1 MKKINIAHKT
11 LILLVLFALVLG
23 SVFTEQVKAE
33 PLDANEAENLEA
45 ALTEPDLS
53 AEAEP
58 GSSESDNVEPELETP
73 ATIASDSDQETNEES
88 NQEVNEVVSTES
100 ESEVVAAES
109 ETVDNELLPE
119 PGIEETIESTDGA
132 TEPTEKAPEL
142 TEEAI
147 EPTEET
153 IEPEDEVAESA
164 EVAAESTGETEST
177 KQTSDNTE
185 ELPMLNSERQIEV
198 KAATTSRQEEW
209 FAWAPGQR
217 LDMDGNGAWCV
228 DVSNS
233 YAQYIFGQSYFNTIG
248 KGNGGEKYNNASSV
262 YFEKIP
268 YNGSNV
274 PQRGDVVVWR
284 GAGGNPNG
292 HTAVVLSA
300 NQSSMQVLH
309 QALGRETHQAT
320 QRYNYEFTYKGQ
332 WSANYCIGWIRPR
345 PEKIVGYTQPP
356 TTGNLDDIV
365 TGYWVEGLT
374 ATDATFRTAF
384 HTAQR
389 TSSFGCYFGS
399 DPNDLI
405 PKEETYPYPHS
416 VMYYNCNKWF
426 GALQPDTTYYYKFYA
441 VIGGTRYEGSLQ
453 SFRTAS
459 TTGNLDDIVTGYWVE
474 GLTATDATFRTA
486 FHTAQRTSSFGC
498 YFGSDPNDLIPK
510 EETYPYPHSVMYYNC
525 NKWFGALQPDT
536 TYYYKFYAVI
546 GGTRYDGSL
555 QSFTTPAIAPTS
567 ATLTVSSNS
576 VTEGETLTFT
586 ASGDNNPAKYTIG
599 IDKDSER
606 VLTQDMAE
614 GVLSINTL
622 AAGEYTAYVTAANSA
637 GSTDSARITF
647 TVVEAKPVI
656 VRGYIYANSIIRS
669 APNGNIITKLWRPI
683 LITGTIEGAWL
694 KFSYNGRTAY
704 VAAKL
709 VTNRNPAMTG
719 YAKQKLYVRNTPNG
733 AVTDT
738 ILRGTQVKGVLVGNM
753 VRFTHKGKTAYV
765 YAVLLQ
771 KNPVRAT
778 TYILANSVIRSAP
791 NGSIVSRPWR
801 PFLVTGIIEGAWFK
815 FTYNGST
822 AYVALRSTTTRN
834 PVISGYAKQ
843 KLYVRNTPNGSV
855 TDTILRGTQVK
866 GVLVGNMV
874 RFTHKGKTAYVYA
887 VLLQKNPVP
896 AKTTRYIY
904 ANSIIRSSPNGSI
917 VTRPW
922 RPLRV
927 SGTIQGAWFKF
938 TYNGKPAYVAIRSTT
953 TRNPVMTGYAKQTLY
968 VRYTPNGNVVAT
980 LPAGYRVSG
989 VLVGNMVK
997 FTYNNRTAY
1006 VYATLL
1012 RK

>member
-1 MKKINIAHKT
+1 MRKKNFAQKT
-11 LILLVLFALVLG
+11 LILLVLFALVFG

-33 PLDANEAENLEA
+33 PLDANEAENSEA
-45 ALTEPDLS
+45 AITEPDLS

-58 GSSESDNVEPELETP
+58 GNIEPDNVEPELETP
-73 ATIASDSDQETNEES
+73 ATIASDSDQESNDESNEGS
-88 NQEVNEVVSTES
+88 NQEANDAVLTESES

-109 ETVDNELLPE
+109 ETGDNELLPE

-185 ELPMLNSERQIEV
+185 ELPMLNSERQIAV
-198 KAATTSRQEEW
+198 RAATLNMTQVKNWLDNEINIKQKRGSGECVSFCNYYLTNCWGNSAIRGNANDWKNRCPEGWTVINLNGSFDNCRMGDLLVEEYY
-209 FAWAPGQR
+209 PYGHVSVYY
-217 LDMDGNGAWCV
+217 GKEGGKHYVV
-228 DVSNS
+228 D
-233 YAQYIFGQSYFNTIG
+233 Q
-248 KGNGGEKYNNASSV
+248 NNAGRRYTDKGRLWANFSNPMTCFRPPIGSTTTHPSV
-262 YFEKIP
+262 SFTPWENPKYTYIHETDAAI
-268 YNGSNV
+268 G
-274 PQRGDVVVWR
+274 QDVVVSN
-284 GAGGNPNG
+284 GNC
-292 HTAVVLSA
+292 T
-300 NQSSMQVLH
+300 
-309 QALGRETHQAT
+309 ETGMYLYSNDGKHLAT
-320 QRYNYEFTYKGQ
+320 GKNMSHSITKIFFRINAECGYILTPGTTYK
-332 WSANYCIGWIRPR
+332 
-345 PEKIVGYTQPP
+345 
-356 TTGNLDDIV
+356 
-365 TGYWVEGLT
+365 
-374 ATDATFRTAF
+374 
-384 HTAQR
+384 
-389 TSSFGCYFGS
+389 
-399 DPNDLI
+399 
-405 PKEETYPYPHS
+405 
-416 VMYYNCNKWF
+416 
-426 GALQPDTTYYYKFYA
+426 YKFYA
-441 VIGGTRYEGSLQ
+441 IVNGETFWGNEGSFKTLSIAPTEATLNISSTSIIEGQ
-453 SFRTAS
+453 ELTFTAS
-459 TTGNLDDIVTGYWVE
+459 GNNNPTKYEIGIDKDSERVLTQDMAE
-474 GLTATDATFRTA
+474 GVLSINTLAAGEYSA
-486 FHTAQRTSSFGC
+486 YVHAA
-498 YFGSDPNDLIPK
+498 N
-510 EETYPYPHSVMYYNC
+510 
-525 NKWFGALQPDT
+525 A
-536 TYYYKFYAVI
+536 A
-546 GGTRYDGSL
+546 GGINSARID
-555 QSFTTPAIAPTS
+555 FTVRARQTAPTS

>member
-1 MKKINIAHKT
+1 MRKNNFAQKT
-11 LILLVLFALVLG
+11 LILLVLFALVFG

-33 PLDANEAENLEA
+33 PLDANEAENSEA
-45 ALTEPDLS
+45 ALTEADLS

-88 NQEVNEVVSTES
+88 NQEVNEVVSTER
-100 ESEVVAAES
+100 ESEAGAVGS

-132 TEPTEKAPEL
+132 TEPTEKAPEP

-185 ELPMLNSERQIEV
+185 ELPMLNKQRNGGTISQATIESAINWSNS
-198 KAATTSRQEEW
+198 KMGSRNWNGLCLKFVNDAYQASGIHVTRYYDAKIAGDHLITNTDHNPPRGAYV
-209 FAWAPGQR
+209 FYDSPKQPHGHVSIS
-217 LDMDGNGAWCV
+217 LGNGQVIHAYGSV
-228 DVSNS
+228 QV
-233 YAQYIFGQSYFNTIG
+233 
-248 KGNGGEKYNNASSV
+248 GNL
-262 YFEKIP
+262 IP
-268 YNGSNV
+268 YSHLVYRGWGFVNGM
-274 PQRGDVVVWR
+274 
-284 GAGGNPNG
+284 
-292 HTAVVLSA
+292 T
-300 NQSSMQVLH
+300 
-309 QALGRETHQAT
+309 
-320 QRYNYEFTYKGQ
+320 
-332 WSANYCIGWIRPR
+332 
-345 PEKIVGYTQPP
+345 PENTQPP

-399 DPNDLI
+399 DPNNLTH
-405 PKEETYPYPHS
+405 KEETYPNPHS

-441 VIGGTRYEGSLQ
+441 VIGGTRYDGSLQ

-498 YFGSDPNDLIPK
+498 YFGSDPNNLTHK
-510 EETYPYPHSVMYYNC
+510 EETYPNPHSVMYYNC

-567 ATLTVSSNS
+567 ANLTVSSNS

-586 ASGDNNPAKYTIG
+586 ASGDNNPEKYTIG

-622 AAGEYTAYVTAANSA
+622 VAGEYTAYVTAANSA

-694 KFSYNGRTAY
+694 KFTYNGRTAY

-778 TYILANSVIRSAP
+778 TYILANSIIRSAP

-927 SGTIQGAWFKF
+927 SGTIQGTWFKF

-953 TRNPVMTGYAKQTLY
+953 TRNPVMTGYAKQKLY
-968 VRYTPNGNVVAT
+968 VRNTPNGSVVT
-980 LPAGYRVSG
+980 TVPKGYRVSG
-989 VLVGNMVK
+989 VLVGNMVR
-997 FTYNNRTAY
+997 FTYNGRTAY
-1006 VYATLL
+1006 VYAVFL